1 MHDQADDKIK
11 KRKQKDAHLKKT
23 HGERVCP
30 PMERSDVIKLH
41 NQQEKNTI
49 KRLENELRS
58 TKAQLESILVHSFD
72 LILHIKKDGT
82 IRYVNR
88 QMDSDLGYLQDELQG
103 RHILDIIP
111 DHQKEYVREKLS
123 EVTEGISR
131 TFETQL
137 IKADGTFMDCLIS
150 QSPAEGLDGFIMV
163 IHNISDRK
171 KIEQELLKIQSLESV
186 STFAGGF
193 AHDFNNILTV
203 ILGNISLAKI
213 YVMEKEVYNY
223 LVEIEKASIRA
234 KDLSMQ
240 LLTFSEGKKPFKT
253 LTALDELIKDST
265 ISSLKGTKVKCE
277 FLISP
282 DLWNVEIDRRQIS
295 QAINN
300 LIIHAYHAM
309 QHGGTINIQA
319 HNVSLGSEN
328 MLALEAGDYI
338 KISMRNQSL
347 IIPPEN
353 IEKIMDPSSVN
364 KPDGGSLELAAA
376 YAIVKNHN
384 GHVTLESK
392 QGFGTTFYIYLPA
405 SPEKLDI
412 AKRDK
417 MLMRGHGRVLVM
429 DDEDMVRLITGKMLY
444 QLGYAAEFVQNGDEA
459 IKVYTK
465 AKKSSK
471 GFDAV
476 IMDLTIPGGMGG
488 KETIKKLIDVDPQ
501 VKAVVASGYV
511 HDPVMSEYK
520 EYGFCGAVPKPF
532 TIEELGKL
540 LQSIL

>member
-1 MHDQADDKIK
+1 MHEQSADKIK

-23 HGERVCP
+23 HGKRVRP
-30 PMERSDVIKLH
+30 PKEQSDVIKLH
-41 NQQEKNTI
+41 NQQKIMIE
-49 KRLENELRS
+49 RLENELRS
-58 TKAQLESILVHSFD
+58 TKAHLESILIHSFD

-88 QMDSDLGYLQDELQG
+88 QLDSELGYRQDELQG
-103 RHILDIIP
+103 RHILEIVP
-111 DHQKEYVREKLS
+111 DHQKESILEKWS
-123 EVTEGISR
+123 EVNEGISGAY
-131 TFETQL
+131 ETQI
-137 IKADGTFMDCLIS
+137 IKADGALMDCLIS
-150 QSPAEGLDGFIMV
+150 QSPTEGLDGFIMV

-171 KIEQELLKIQSLESV
+171 NIEHELLKIQSLESV

-203 ILGNISLAKI
+203 IFGNISLAKM

-223 LVEIEKASIRA
+223 LLEIEKASIWA

-265 ISSLKGTKVKCE
+265 LSSLKGTKVNCE

-309 QHGGTINIQA
+309 QNGGTINIQA
-319 HNVSLGSEN
+319 YNVSLGSEN

-338 KISMRNQSL
+338 KISMRNQGL
-347 IIPPEN
+347 VIPYEN
-353 IEKIMDPSSVN
+353 IEKIFDPSSTIKLDRDN
-364 KPDGGSLELAAA
+364 LELATA
-376 YAIVKNHN
+376 YSIVKSHN
-384 GHVTLESK
+384 GHITFESK

-405 SPEKLDI
+405 SPEKLQI
-412 AKRDK
+412 KKRDK
-417 MLMRGHGRVLVM
+417 TLMRGQGKVLVM
-429 DDEDMVRLITGKMLY
+429 DDEDMVRLVTGKMLY
-444 QLGYAAEFVQNGDEA
+444 QLGYAAEFVKNGEDA
-459 IKVYTK
+459 IKVYKK
-465 AKKSSK
+465 AKNASK

-501 VKAVVASGYV
+501 VKAILASGYT

-520 EYGFCGAVPKPF
+520 QYGFSGAVPKPF
-532 TIEELGKL
+532 TIEELGNL

>member
-1 MHDQADDKIK
+1 MHEQAVDKIK
-11 KRKQKDAHLKKT
+11 KRKQKDAHLKIT
-23 HGERVCP
+23 HGKRVRP
-30 PMERSDVIKLH
+30 PKEQSDVIKLH
-41 NQQEKNTI
+41 NQQKSIIE
-49 KRLENELRS
+49 RLENELRS
-58 TKAQLESILVHSFD
+58 TKAHLESILVHSFD

-88 QMDSDLGYLQDELQG
+88 QLDSELGYRQDELQG
-103 RHILDIIP
+103 RHILEIVP
-111 DHQKEYVREKLS
+111 DHQKESILEKWS
-123 EVTEGISR
+123 EVNEGISG
-131 TFETQL
+131 TYETQL
-137 IKADGTFMDCLIS
+137 IKADGTLMDCLIS
-150 QSPAEGLDGFIMV
+150 QSPTEGLDGFIMV

-171 KIEQELLKIQSLESV
+171 KNEHELLKFQSLESV

-282 DLWNVEIDRRQIS
+282 DLWNIEIDRRQIS

-309 QHGGTINIQA
+309 QNGGTINIQA
-319 HNVSLGSEN
+319 YNVTLGSEN
-328 MLALEAGDYI
+328 MLALETGEYI
-338 KISMRNQSL
+338 KISMRNQGL
-347 IIPPEN
+347 VIPYEN
-353 IEKIMDPSSVN
+353 IEKIFDPSSKIKLDRDN
-364 KPDGGSLELAAA
+364 LELATA
-376 YAIVKNHN
+376 YSIVKSHN
-384 GHVTLESK
+384 GHITFESK

-405 SPEKLDI
+405 SPEKLQI
-412 AKRDK
+412 KKRDK
-417 MLMRGHGRVLVM
+417 TLMRGQGKILVM
-429 DDEDMVRLITGKMLY
+429 DDEDMIRLVTGKMLY
-444 QLGYAAEFVQNGDEA
+444 QLGYAAEFVKNGDDA
-459 IKVYTK
+459 IKVYKK
-465 AKKSSK
+465 AKNSSK

-501 VKAVVASGYV
+501 VKAIIASGYT

-520 EYGFCGAVPKPF
+520 QYGFSGAVPKPF
-532 TIEELGKL
+532 TIEELGNL